1 MTNDN
6 SIFNINN
13 LISFCFKYKIK
24 LIITIFL
31 SVFVSSIVALFLME
45 EKFKSSAVIFP
56 TTTNSISQALL
67 IEDNPYKKDILE
79 FGEEETTEQLL
90 QIFNSD
96 MVQDSVVKIFNLY
109 SHYEI
114 SENDPFS
121 RTWMNLAFEENIKF
135 KKTPYGSIKIE
146 VLDKNP
152 KIAADIANKCLDLV
166 DVAIKK
172 IKTDRA
178 EKAYFICDERKRSL
192 ETQMS
197 QVNDSLNIIRN
208 QGVFYG
214 TAQTERLIEQYAICL
229 ANNNKRGAQLIKKEL
244 NKLSKYITEHNL
256 LERRTHHF
264 QSEFNRIQDVC
275 DLIRIDFDYELTN
288 MFIVN
293 KAYPADKKSY
303 PIRWLV
309 VFLSTFSIL
318 VAFIIIL
325 RCIELYNFKKND
337 K

>member
-24 LIITIFL
+24 LIITILL
-31 SVFVSSIVALFLME
+31 SVFVSSIVALFFME

-96 MVQDSVVKIFNLY
+96 MIQDSLVKIFNLY

-114 SENDPFS
+114 SEDDPYS
-121 RTWMNLAFEENIKF
+121 RTWMNLAFEDNIKF
-135 KKTPYGSIKIE
+135 KKTPFGSIKIE
-146 VLDKNP
+146 VIDKNP

-172 IKTDRA
+172 IKTERS
-178 EKAYFICDERKRSL
+178 EKAYFICDERKKSL

-197 QVNDSLNIIRN
+197 KVNDSLNIIRN

-275 DLIRIDFDYELTN
+275 DLIQIDSDYELTN

-318 VAFIIIL
+318 IASIIIL
-325 RCIELYNFKKND
+325 RSIELYNIKKND